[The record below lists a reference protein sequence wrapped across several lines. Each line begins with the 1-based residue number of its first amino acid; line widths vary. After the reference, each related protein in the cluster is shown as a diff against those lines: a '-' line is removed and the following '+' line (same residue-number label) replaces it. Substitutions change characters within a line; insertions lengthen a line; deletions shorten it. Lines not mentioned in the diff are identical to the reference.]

1 MQYIGLVVG
10 FILLVKCADW
20 FVDGSSN
27 LAAAMGVR
35 TLVIG
40 LTVVSFGT
48 SAPEAAVSISA
59 SLVGQND
66 IAVGNAMGSNICNLL
81 LVLGASAVFYPLK
94 ADKKVLL
101 KDYMFSI
108 LAALVLIFVTADVF
122 LADGVGALLHRI
134 REGETESGP
143 VSYITRSEG
152 LVMLAFIIAYV
163 YSLVLG
169 VLDRET
175 AVAERQT
182 FRWRYLLLIAVGIT
196 GIMVGGDLVVDSSV
210 KIAASF
216 GVSTQLVALTIVAV
230 GTSLPELVT
239 SVVAA
244 RKHETDIAL
253 GNAIGSNLFNIFFI
267 LGSAAAVSPLRL
279 TVLAFTDILVM
290 TVLLLVVLMLA
301 WRGSVISRGNGIF
314 MLLLYAA
321 YLFYVVMR

>member
-27 LAAAMGVR
+27 LAAAMGVP

-59 SLVGQND
+59 SLAGQND

-108 LAALVLIFVTADVF
+108 LAALVLIFVTAVVF

-182 FRWRYLLLIAVGIT
+182 FRWRYLLLIAAGIT

-210 KIAASF
+210 KIAAF